1 MKKRFLFFLFVS
13 LGLSQSGLSQMRENL
28 KTEIDKIIYHDTEIA
43 AKEIPGFVIG
53 VIFRDSV
60 FIFSYGSTSKETLI
74 PPNEETIFE
83 TGGLTKVFTA
93 SLVNLL
99 ADEGL
104 MHYDSSLN
112 HYLLPEFRNEKANDI
127 TIRDLIIHASGL
139 PKLPLEFGLKSQQTN
154 NPYANYTKT
163 DLLDFYS
170 NYTPEA
176 ESRGK
181 YYYSNLNYAL
191 LELAIEFATRQPFEV
206 VLEEKIFR
214 PLEMHNSSITVADS
228 TQFAKGYTIAGLE
241 APIWQFQSFAASEG
255 VKSTA
260 GDLLKFL
267 ACNLGKT
274 QPDLAASFSHN
285 HIPHIKTE
293 LNKNAWAANGWHLV
307 KRKKYYDLLMHG
319 GATSG
324 QRAFI
329 GFVKETQTGVVLLS
343 NSEYRTDGLG
353 FLILRMLNNNWKK

>member
-1 MKKRFLFFLFVS
+1 MKKYLLIFLLLSF
-13 LGLSQSGLSQMRENL
+13 GLSQTGFSQMRENL
-28 KTEIDKIIYHDTEIA
+28 KNEIDKIIYHDTEIFS
-43 AKEIPGFVIG
+43 KEIPGFVIG
-53 VIFRDSV
+53 IIFKDSV
-60 FIFSYGSTSKETLI
+60 FIFSYGTTRKDTLN
-74 PPNEETIFE
+74 PPNEATIFE

-112 HYLLPEFRNEKANDI
+112 YYLPLEFHNEKANDI
-127 TIRDLIIHASGL
+127 TIRDLVIHTSGL

-163 DLLDFYS
+163 DLLEFYS

-176 ESRGK
+176 GSRGK

-191 LELAIEFATRQPFEV
+191 LELAIEFVTRQPFEV
-206 VLEEKIFR
+206 VLKEKIFN
-214 PLEMHNSSITVADS
+214 PLEMYKSSITVADS
-228 TQFAKGYTIAGLE
+228 TQIASGYTVAGLE
-241 APIWQFQSFAASEG
+241 APLWQFQSFAASEG

-260 GDLLKFL
+260 ADLLKFM
-267 ACNLGKT
+267 ACNLGQT
-274 QPDLAASFSHN
+274 QPELAASFSQN